1 MSKQFLNDPQVGA
14 ALEEMRRE
22 RVTKRV
28 RADPPAQSR
37 GPCRRPHDRERL
49 LPGEPSAA
57 VAEEQRPAMLDRC
70 VAQLEQQRPALVEPT
85 PEPVDRDVADGHEP
99 FAIALP
105 DDPHEAAV
113 EREVLDVESRRLADP
128 EAGSVEQLE
137 Q

>member
-22 RVTKRV
+22 RVAEGM

-37 GPCRRPHDRERL
+37 GASRRPDDRERL
-49 LPGEPSAA
+49 LPGEPSAT
-57 VAEEQRPAMLDRC
+57 VAEEQWPAMADRR
-70 VAQLEQQRPALVEPT
+70 VAQVEQQRPALVEPA
-85 PEPVDRDVADGHEP
+85 PEPVDRDVADRHEP

-128 EAGSVEQLE
+128 EPRGVEQL
-137 Q
+137 